1 MDPNHVIDRLGGTNK
16 VAQLFEIAPASVSG
30 WRREGIPKARLQTL
44 KLLHPELFTGEAV
57 LPSPVVPCEGATAR

>member
-1 MDPNHVIDRLGGTNK
+1 MDANHLIDRLGGTNK

-44 KLLHPELFTGEAV
+44 KLMHPELFANPADA
-57 LPSPVVPCEGATAR
+57 PSTSSAGVAA